1 MPIQSAQ
8 ATLTSEFKIVPITG
22 FLLFE
27 QGQLDTQSGT
37 IKARGRSRWS
47 ALTTWSSFNNYIT
60 EYEQIKWTAP
70 MIDIGSKDY
79 FNLNITTEFTGTG
92 LYYLVHVSDTGV
104 FGGEEDEFLLQEGN
118 FNITAF
124 YGRYVYVTVIFTGT
138 ELIRFTVETN
148 TNKSIIKLVNINTS
162 TLGGSVSNRT
172 ITMPRSVSTIYDMN
186 IECKAA
192 TSYAVNLYVSDT
204 ATSEVLIPVVKSKS
218 ATAPAIAL
226 YGIDN
231 DPRDGVVDI
240 TITALPRMVMTGG
253 NVIVIE

>member
-1 MPIQSAQ
+1 
-8 ATLTSEFKIVPITG
+8 
-22 FLLFE
+22 
-27 QGQLDTQSGT
+27 
-37 IKARGRSRWS
+37 
-47 ALTTWSSFNNYIT
+47 
-60 EYEQIKWTAP
+60 
-70 MIDIGSKDY
+70 
-79 FNLNITTEFTGTG
+79 
-92 LYYLVHVSDTGV
+92 
-104 FGGEEDEFLLQEGN
+104 
-118 FNITAF
+118 
-124 YGRYVYVTVIFTGT
+124 
-138 ELIRFTVETN
+138 
-148 TNKSIIKLVNINTS
+148 
-162 TLGGSVSNRT
+162 
-172 ITMPRSVSTIYDMN
+172 MPRSVSTIYDMN